1 MNFLLDLLIALVGVS
16 AIFVVSTA
24 ISWLIMKVVNYEV
37 DKEMREMKL
46 RQ

>member
-24 ISWLIMKVVNYEV
+24 ISWLIMRVVSYEV
-37 DKEMREMKL
+37 DAEMRDNK
-46 RQ
+46 